1 MWIGRKKWKTLNVKI
16 IDLALKLEAIEQI
29 VRSYEDKLDNIKKA
43 ISKHKDKKRSDK
55 IVAHD

>member
-1 MWIGRKKWKTLNVKI
+1 MWIGRKKWNTLNVKI
-16 IDLALKLEAIEQI
+16 IDLALKLEAVEQI

-43 ISKHKDKKRSDK
+43 ISKRKDKKRSDK

>member
-16 IDLALKLEAIEQI
+16 IDLALKLEAVEQI

>member
-16 IDLALKLEAIEQI
+16 IDLALKLEAVEQI

-43 ISKHKDKKRSDK
+43 ISKRKDKKRSDK